1 MTLMPS
7 GTTRLITLT
16 ASADV
21 FDILQ
26 IGARFRTANKEVKI
40 TGVTNATITQAIT
53 KEILSPISAVK
64 DWEEQSYLN
73 YRGLPVSICFHQD
86 ILVISGS

>member
-7 GTTRLITLT
+7 GTTGLITLT

-26 IGARFRTANKEVKI
+26 IGARFRTTNKEVKI

-64 DWEEQSYLN
+64 DWEEQSYSN
-73 YRGLPVSICFHQD
+73 YSVLPVSVCFYQD